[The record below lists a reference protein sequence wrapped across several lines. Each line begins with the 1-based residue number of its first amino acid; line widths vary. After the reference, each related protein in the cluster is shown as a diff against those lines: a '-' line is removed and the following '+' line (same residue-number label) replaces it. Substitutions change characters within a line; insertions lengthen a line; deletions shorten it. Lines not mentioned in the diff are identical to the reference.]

1 MKGNEKM
8 RITIDNEKALNLSS
22 TLDVLFDNPEFCRM
36 FDFDD
41 DGASLEILQELVKE
55 IKKEYKKPIK
65 TTKRNATKKAIIVK
79 QERAK
84 KQVQD
89 AINLLRMENKEPTA
103 YAVAKVAGIS
113 YNTASKYLK
122 LIK

>member
-1 MKGNEKM
+1 M
-8 RITIDNEKALNLSS
+8 RITIDSEKALNLSS

-41 DGASLEILQELVKE
+41 DGASLEILQELVEE
-55 IKKEYKKPIK
+55 IKKEYAKPIK
-65 TTKRNATKKAIIVK
+65 TTKRNATKKAIIAK
-79 QERAK
+79 QEKSK
-84 KQVQD
+84 KQVEN
-89 AINLLRMENKEPTA
+89 AINMLRMEGKEPTA
-103 YAVAKVAGIS
+103 YAVAKVARIS

>member
-8 RITIDNEKALNLSS
+8 RITIDSEKALDLSS
-22 TLDVLFDNPEFCRM
+22 TLDVLLNKQEFCKM
-36 FDFDD
+36 FNFD
-41 DGASLEILQELVKE
+41 DGASLEILQELVEE
-55 IKKEYKKPIK
+55 IKKEYAKPIK

-122 LIK
+122 LMK

>member
-1 MKGNEKM
+1 MKGNKKM
-8 RITIDNEKALNLSS
+8 RITIDNEKALILSS
-22 TLDVLFDNPEFCRM
+22 TLDVLFDNSEFCKM
-36 FDFDD
+36 FNFDD
-41 DGASLEILQELVKE
+41 DGASLEILQELSDT

-103 YAVAKVAGIS
+103 YAVAKVADIS
-113 YNTASKYLK
+113 YSTASKYLK

>member
-1 MKGNEKM
+1 MKGNKKM
-8 RITIDNEKALNLSS
+8 RITIDNEKALILSS
-22 TLDVLFDNPEFCRM
+22 TLDVLFDNSEFCKM
-36 FDFDD
+36 FNFD
-41 DGASLEILQELVKE
+41 DGASLEILQELSDT